1 MTRPRSPALLRALPA
16 VLLTM
21 LLGIGVPGAAAAAGA
36 AIPDRALDAQLARL
50 DRHGYN
56 EPAKAAQQLRAL
68 LQDPAQAPHR
78 LHITYALG
86 RIAVYAGRPDEVRRI
101 AADLEAQA
109 GGMPLAR
116 MLLAELQDRLG
127 QAGRSGEMAQ
137 RALDDLL
144 PACPS
149 PQSAEGATLPPG
161 CDARVAIQALRL
173 VARSQSARG
182 EYAFAETSLRRA
194 LMLAQALE
202 DHYATTGMMGLL
214 AVNSQVRDETAAAR
228 QWLAQAWQSAQ
239 GDAAAMSQAKRYE
252 SMVVAR
258 RGDRE
263 AQLDVLEEA
272 LRLAEQSGGRRDVA
286 LLQNNLLDAY
296 IHTDRAAQAVRLAR
310 LALPVVQSY
319 NDQTVERTLRHNL
332 SVALVLQRQFEP
344 ARREIARVIELAKG
358 DFDPVRRALQLR
370 ELGEAYARVGQWKE
384 ALRLYHEER
393 ALSAE
398 TARRNR
404 ESSLQQLGLK
414 YDSEAK
420 LRDLELLRR
429 EQTLK
434 DRELDNR
441 RLAQYVGVGL
451 AALMGL
457 SLVLM
462 GVMLARV
469 REANRRLKAN
479 QSLLRAQSERDPLT
493 DLANRRH
500 FLAVMDRHAK
510 DVFTGALLM
519 IDIDHFKHVN
529 DRHGHAAGDAV
540 IVEVSRRIAQAVRSE
555 DLVVRW
561 GGEEFLVFARN
572 VAPDQLQLLAERIL
586 YIVGEQAVQTPAG
599 ALRVTCSIGFAHFPL
614 PPAQL
619 ALHWEQAVNWADMAL
634 YTAKSQG
641 RNRARGIVTVAA
653 GDAQALIQIEADFDA
668 ACSSERV
675 QLQTILGPESPE
687 VPEPA

>member
-1 MTRPRSPALLRALPA
+1 MTTRVRALLTIA
-16 VLLTM
+16 
-21 LLGIGVPGAAAAAGA
+21 LLGLALGAAMPARAD
-36 AIPDRALDAQLARL
+36 IPDRALDAQLAQL
-50 DRHGYN
+50 DRFGYN
-56 EPAKAAQQLRAL
+56 EPEKAAQQLRL
-68 LQDPAQAPHR
+68 LLADPAHASHR
-78 LHITYALG
+78 LHIEYTLG
-86 RIAVYAGRPDEVRRI
+86 RNAVQAGRPEDVRRI
-101 AADLEAQA
+101 AGELESRP
-109 GGMPLAR
+109 GGRPLSR
-116 MLLAELQDRLG
+116 MLLAELQDRQG
-127 QAGRSGEMAQ
+127 QTGRSGEMAQ
-137 RALDDLL
+137 LAVDELS
-144 PACPS
+144 PACS
-149 PQSAEGATLPPG
+149 PASTSASAVPPG
-161 CDARVAIQALRL
+161 CDARVMIQALRL
-173 VARSQSARG
+173 VARAQGARG
-182 EYAFAETSLRRA
+182 EYAFAEASLRRA
-194 LMLAQALE
+194 LSLAQAIQ
-202 DHYATTGMMGLL
+202 DRSASGTMMGSL
-214 AVNSQVRDETAAAR
+214 AVNSQVRDESAAAQ
-228 QWLAQAWQSAQ
+228 QWMAQAWQLAQ
-239 GDAAAMSQAKRYE
+239 GDISAMSRAKMVE
-252 SMVVAR
+252 SMVASR
-258 RGDRE
+258 RGDRA
-263 AQLDVLEEA
+263 AQLAALEDA

-296 IHTDRAAQAVRLAR
+296 IHTDQPAKAVQLAR

-332 SVALVLQRQFEP
+332 SVALVQQRQFEP
-344 ARREIARVIELAKG
+344 ARREIARVLEMAQG

-370 ELGEAYARVGQWKE
+370 ELGEAYAKVGQAKE

-393 ALSAE
+393 ALSAD

-404 ESSLQQLGLK
+404 ESSLQQLRLK

-420 LRDLELLRR
+420 QRDLELLRR

-434 DRELDNR
+434 DRELGNR

-451 AALMGL
+451 ATLLGL
-457 SLVLM
+457 SLILM

-469 REANRRLKAN
+469 RDANRKLKAN

-510 DVFTGALLM
+510 DMFTGALLM

-540 IVEVSRRIAQAVRSE
+540 IIEVSRRIAQAVRAE

-586 YIVGEQAVQTPAG
+586 FIVGGETIPTAAG
-599 ALRVTCSIGFAHFPL
+599 SLRVTCSIGFAHFPL

-641 RNRARGIVTVAA
+641 RNRARGIVTVEA

-675 QLQTILGPESPE
+675 QLQTLLGPESPE
-687 VPEPA
+687 VSGAD